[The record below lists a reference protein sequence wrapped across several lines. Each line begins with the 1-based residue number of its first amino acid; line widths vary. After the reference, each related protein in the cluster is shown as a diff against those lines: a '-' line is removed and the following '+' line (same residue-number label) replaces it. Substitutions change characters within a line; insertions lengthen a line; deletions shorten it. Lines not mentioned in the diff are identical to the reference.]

1 MARLIQATINGVM
14 LGGFYATVAIGF
26 SLVWGVLGIINLAH
40 GELVMLGA
48 YITWV
53 TSRNLGWEPFV
64 AAVVVIPVMFMVG
77 YVLQRLLINRVIDK
91 PHLTSLLVTYGL
103 SIILANAVKLRY
115 SATPRSVNTSLRGFW
130 RLGDDVTVPI
140 TKFWV
145 IVIAVGLM
153 LALWA
158 FLRFT
163 RLGTSIRAASQNR
176 DAAKIVGIEIGRVY
190 AITFA
195 LGAVLAGLAGM
206 LASPTQPIY
215 PFMGPG
221 LTLKAFVIVAMAG
234 LGRIQGALLGGI
246 VIGLVELYAATYVP
260 EVGTNVGIISSFVL
274 LVAVL
279 VLRPQ
284 GLFGGL
290 KAAR

>member
-1 MARLIQATINGVM
+1 VTRLLQATINGVM
-14 LGGFYATVAIGF
+14 LGGFYGVVALGF
-26 SLVWGVLGIINLAH
+26 SLVWGVLGVINLAH
-40 GELVMLGA
+40 GELIMVGA

-53 TSRNLGWEPFV
+53 MNKDHGWEPF
-64 AAVVVIPVMFMVG
+64 AAAIVVIPLMFAFG
-77 YVLQRLLINRVIDK
+77 YVLQRVLVNRVIDK
-91 PHLTSLLVTYGL
+91 PHLTSLLVTYGMA
-103 SIILANAVKLRY
+103 IIIGNSVKLKY
-115 SATPRSVNTSLRGFW
+115 DATPRSVNTALRGYW
-130 RLGDDVTVPI
+130 QLADGITVPKA
-140 TKFWV
+140 KFV
-145 IVIAVGLM
+145 VLLSALGLM
-153 LALWA
+153 AATWA

-176 DAAKIVGIEIGRVY
+176 EAAKIVGIDIGRVY

-195 LGAVLAGLAGM
+195 LGAVLAGAAGL

-215 PFMGPG
+215 PLMGPG
-221 LTLKAFVIVAMAG
+221 LTLKSFVIVALAG
-234 LGRIQGALLGGI
+234 LGRIDGALFGGI
-246 VIGLVELYAATYVP
+246 LLGLVELYAATYIP
-260 EVGTNVGIISSFVL
+260 EVGTNVGVISSFVL